1 MILLTTTRSQLLAVS
16 LLMSAVLSGQ
26 SQTPPPAA
34 AQAAA
39 PAPVQFS
46 TGPIDAVEIDALLK
60 KFNVPGVSIAVIR
73 DFKIEWARGYGLAD
87 VDTATPVT
95 VDTMFQAA
103 SISKPVAA
111 MVSMK
116 AVQDGRFAL
125 DQDVNTILKSWTLPG
140 GDYTKDRPVTP
151 RGLMSHTSGTGDG
164 FGFPGYAP
172 GTPLPTLVQI
182 LDGQPP
188 SNRRAVRL
196 ERPPATGYK
205 YSGGAVQIQELALSD
220 AVGRPF
226 VDIAREWVLQP
237 IGMTNSTFEQPLPA
251 AREKQAARAHNR
263 MGARTGD
270 PWHVYPEHAAA
281 GLWTTPTDLAKFLI
295 EVQATLAAPAANR
308 GASERS
314 TAVLTRAM
322 MLEMVTPVGV
332 GPYAVGFSVEK
343 RGEGWYFGH
352 GGSNWGFQC
361 AMTAHRAKGYGVVMM
376 TNGDNGS
383 ALMQELRD
391 RIQQA
396 YQWDA
401 LDKPIPRT
409 YGPIK

>member
-1 MILLTTTRSQLLAVS
+1 MVRLATFGSRCLLVLLLA
-16 LLMSAVLSGQ
+16 SGIVRGE
-26 SQTPPPAA
+26 A
-34 AQAAA
+34 
-39 PAPVQFS
+39 VQFAP
-46 TGPIDAVEIDALLK
+46 GPIDATEIDALLK
-60 KFNVPGVSIAVIR
+60 KFNVPGVSIAVIK

-87 VDTATPVT
+87 VETATPVT
-95 VDTMFQAA
+95 AETMFQAA

-125 DQDVNTILKSWTLPG
+125 DQDVNTILKSWKLPG
-140 GDYTKDRPVTP
+140 GEHTKDRPVTP

-164 FGFPGYAP
+164 FGFPGYAV
-172 GTPLPTLVQI
+172 GAPLPTLVQM
-182 LDGQPP
+182 LDGQAP

-205 YSGGAVQIQELALSD
+205 YSGGAVQIQELALTDS
-220 AVGRPF
+220 VGRPL
-226 VDIAREWVLQP
+226 VEVAQDWVLNP

-251 AREKQAARAHNR
+251 SREKQAARAHSRTGTR
-263 MGARTGD
+263 MGD

-295 EVQATLAAPAANR
+295 EVQTTLVSPSKGRVLSRAN
-308 GASERS
+308 
-314 TAVLTRAM
+314 

-332 GPYAVGFSVEK
+332 GPFGVGFSVEK

-361 AMTAHRAKGYGVVMM
+361 SMTAHRVKGYGLVIM
-376 TNGDNGS
+376 TNGDNGP

-396 YQWDA
+396 YQWDV

-409 YGPIK
+409 YGPVK